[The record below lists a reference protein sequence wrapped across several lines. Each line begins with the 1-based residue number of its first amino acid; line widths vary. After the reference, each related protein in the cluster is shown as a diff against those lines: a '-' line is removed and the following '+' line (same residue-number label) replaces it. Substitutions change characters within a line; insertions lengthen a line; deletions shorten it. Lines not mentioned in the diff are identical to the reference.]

1 MAMNIKHDDTVVV
14 TTGKDKGKKGKVLV
28 ALPKEDRV
36 VVQGVNVVT
45 RHKKP
50 KNQQDAGG
58 LIHQEAPVHV
68 SNVMLVCPECGKPSR
83 VGKKELENGKHVR
96 VCKKCGATIEK

>member
-28 ALPKEDRV
+28 ALPKVDRV